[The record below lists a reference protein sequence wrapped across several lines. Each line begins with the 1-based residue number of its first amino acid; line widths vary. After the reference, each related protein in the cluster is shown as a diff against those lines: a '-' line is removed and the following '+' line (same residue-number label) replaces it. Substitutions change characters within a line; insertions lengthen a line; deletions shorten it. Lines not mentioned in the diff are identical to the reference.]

1 MADHR
6 LDRPVDDSYDH
17 MLGPAG
23 AQVTRVEYGSYAC
36 ANWRVANEQIAV
48 VRDEFGERLRYVF
61 RHRPLT
67 NTDLAAAPRSW
78 SSARDA
84 NSPGKRTSSS

>member
-1 MADHR
+1 
-6 LDRPVDDSYDH
+6 
-17 MLGPAG
+17 MLGPAS

-67 NTDLAAAPRSW
+67 NTDLARRAAELVERAGREQS
-78 SSARDA
+78 
-84 NSPGKRTSSS
+84 GKRTSSS